1 MVVTAI
7 ILQWLIVCSNVP
19 ILREEEAETMNKG
32 IHMPTFELPSHG
44 KLRVKTEIG

>member
-1 MVVTAI
+1 
-7 ILQWLIVCSNVP
+7 
-19 ILREEEAETMNKG
+19 MNKG